1 MMDLFLGL
9 DLGTSSVKAVVI
21 DAEATVLASGHA
33 AYPTIA
39 DAPGQAE
46 QDPALWMQAA
56 AAAVGEVAAMIGA
69 EAVAAIAAIGLTG
82 QLPTLVCLGKAGPLG
97 PAIAWTDSR
106 ADAWATAHLDDET
119 RETLYRATGMP
130 IDGRYLAPMFRFH
143 WWDRRNA
150 VRRILSAKDYL
161 CFALTGRAI
170 TDPSTAAGYAT
181 FDLHS
186 THWNADLCAVWDLDP
201 GLLPDIG
208 PAGAIAGPLLDA
220 AACLLG
226 LRPGIPVTV
235 GAADSV
241 AGALAMVGTAENCAS
256 IVMGSSSIIIAAT
269 DRLHFDSRGR
279 YLLTPHA
286 VPGLY
291 GREMDLLSTG
301 TGLQWLGAL
310 FGLSTEALEEQALL
324 APAGAKGV
332 TCAPYFAGGEQ
343 GALWDPSLGGVL
355 HGLGLG
361 HSRADI
367 ARAYFEGVFFEMR
380 RCLDVLEETTRIDRV
395 VLSGHATGNP
405 GLVAMAA
412 DALGR
417 PVTCFTQASP
427 SAIGAAMLA
436 GEIGTPPRHSQDETR
451 PGAGSATYEPLYRRH
466 LSLFPRIATPSPDL
480 G

>member
-1 MMDLFLGL
+1 MKDLFLGL

-21 DAEATVLASGHA
+21 DADSAVLALGQA
-33 AYPTIA
+33 AYPTVS
-39 DAPGQAE
+39 DRPGQAE
-46 QDPALWMQAA
+46 QDTASWMQAA

-69 EAVAAIAAIGLTG
+69 EAVAAISAIGLTG

-106 ADAWATAHLDDET
+106 ADAWATDRLDEAT
-119 RETLYRATGMP
+119 RAMLYRATGMP

-143 WWDRRNA
+143 WWERRHA

-186 THWNADLCAVWDLDP
+186 HNWNADLCAVWDLEP
-201 GLLPDIG
+201 ALLPDIA
-208 PAGAIAGPLLDA
+208 PASAIAGPLLDA

-241 AGALAMVGTAENCAS
+241 AGALAMVGTAQSGAS

-269 DRLHFDSRGR
+269 DRLHFDGTGR

-286 VPGLY
+286 VPGVY

-301 TGLQWLGAL
+301 TGLQWLSNL
-310 FGLSTEALEEQALL
+310 FGISTAALEDLALQA
-324 APAGAKGV
+324 PPGARGV

-380 RCLDVLEETTRIDRV
+380 RCLDVLEETTAIDRV
-395 VLSGHATGNP
+395 VLSGHATENP

-412 DALGR
+412 DALAR
-417 PVTCFTQASP
+417 PVICCNHASP

-436 GEIGTPPRHSQDETR
+436 GGISAPPEQSQDETR
-451 PGAGSATYEPLYRRH
+451 PGAAAAAYAPLYRRH
-466 LSLFPRIATPSPDL
+466 LSLFPRIAGTEDSVC
-480 G
+480 